1 MNRDDAV
8 KALLDIPSDRRTK
21 GGDTMGLK
29 PCTFCGHEAA
39 MQTVTT
45 AMEKEPRY
53 RVICP
58 MCRIA
63 TDWDF
68 WKPEDVAAQWNRRVN
83 DG

>member
-1 MNRDDAV
+1 M
-8 KALLDIPSDRRTK
+8 ALLDISTDRRAE
-21 GGDTMGLK
+21 GGDTVELK
-29 PCTFCGHEAA
+29 PCPFCGHDAA

-68 WKPEDVAAQWNRRVN
+68 WKPEDVAAQWNRRAN